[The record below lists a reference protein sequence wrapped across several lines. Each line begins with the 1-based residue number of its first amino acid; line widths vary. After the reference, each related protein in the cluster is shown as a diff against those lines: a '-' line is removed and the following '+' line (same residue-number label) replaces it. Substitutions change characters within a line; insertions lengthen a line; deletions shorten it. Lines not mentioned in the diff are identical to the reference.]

1 MGSQAMPARLQ
12 HDFLSESGEA
22 AFVSPSAMFSDSV
35 GLVEPAILQSNHSPA
50 VKQKMA
56 EVAEMLAH
64 DPIAMRLFSDRI
76 YQLLLDDIKAQQE
89 RTYGYGKRH

>member
-1 MGSQAMPARLQ
+1 MGSQTMPARLQ
-12 HDFLSESGEA
+12 QNFLSQSGEA
-22 AFVSPSAMFSDSV
+22 AFGSLSMAFSDSV
-35 GLVEPAILQSNHSPA
+35 GLVEPAILQSNHSRV

-76 YQLLLDDIKAQQE
+76 YQLLHDDIKAQQE